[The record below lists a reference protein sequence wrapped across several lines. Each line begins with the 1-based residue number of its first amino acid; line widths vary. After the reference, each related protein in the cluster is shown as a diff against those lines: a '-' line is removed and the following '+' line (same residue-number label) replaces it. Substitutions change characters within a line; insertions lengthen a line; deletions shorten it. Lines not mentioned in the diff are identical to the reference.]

1 MVNLLCHLVIYVNHA
16 ANMSFK
22 AINAFCE
29 NNILPKIPEITVL
42 CFLYLYRGPMKL
54 RPDEDVLL
62 GLLPFYHIY
71 GLVVVQFGALSQGA
85 RLITL
90 PKFDPMTFL
99 ESIQKQKVRLSWLS
113 FAYFSIFYFMVIECH
128 LVKIGL
134 NLFCLL
140 KYFL

>member
-1 MVNLLCHLVIYVNHA
+1 
-16 ANMSFK
+16 
-22 AINAFCE
+22 
-29 NNILPKIPEITVL
+29 
-42 CFLYLYRGPMKL
+42 MKF

-99 ESIQKQKVRLSWLS
+99 ESIQKQKVSLSWLS
-113 FAYFSIFYFMVIECH
+113 FAYFSSNILAQLSRSFMAGHVDTHCVTIALLSSH
-128 LVKIGL
+128 QNSQTSL
-134 NLFCLL
+134 N
-140 KYFL
+140 FLAN

>member
-1 MVNLLCHLVIYVNHA
+1 
-16 ANMSFK
+16 
-22 AINAFCE
+22 
-29 NNILPKIPEITVL
+29 
-42 CFLYLYRGPMKL
+42 MKL

-99 ESIQKQKVRLSWLS
+99 ESIQKQKVSLSWLS
-113 FAYFSIFYFMVIECH
+113 FAYFSS
-128 LVKIGL
+128 KI
-134 NLFCLL
+134 
-140 KYFL
+140 